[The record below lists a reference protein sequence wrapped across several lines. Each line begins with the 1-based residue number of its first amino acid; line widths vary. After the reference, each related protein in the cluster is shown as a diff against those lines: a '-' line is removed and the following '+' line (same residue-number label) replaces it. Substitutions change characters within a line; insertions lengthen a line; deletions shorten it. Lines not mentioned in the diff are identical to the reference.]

1 MGERIDKLK
10 DSVNQAGT
18 VAADASF
25 GALDGLIIVSYPLL
39 VMATVAL
46 IGVAII
52 KLPKRVFGGGE

>member
-1 MGERIDKLK
+1 MGERIDNLK
-10 DSVNQAGT
+10 ESAKQAGT

-25 GALDGLIIVSYPLL
+25 GALDGLIIVAYPLL

-52 KLPKRVFGGGE
+52 KLPGRVFGGNE